1 MTTTNKNK
9 KQFIY
14 DSSSI
19 VERKKVLHCIYGV
32 VNISNVFVISNTGKY
47 HMKQNKPNQDYALAL
62 EKGGISVVV
71 LADGA
76 GSFDAGGVAAR
87 LLVPEIVEWM
97 SSNFL
102 ELYYCDGAI
111 VRKRLVYLI
120 TKLLR
125 GYSEKHNL
133 NSSDLACT
141 LIAVAVDSKGRGIA
155 FHLGDGIIL
164 RQRDQGTCCSVIS
177 SPENGLTTSTTY
189 LTMNCNMFEHCR
201 FYRLQESGPFRLI
214 AMTDGAAA
222 HLVEQRGR
230 DGWVYTGPCFWEE
243 DPLVKYLKGVAPSDD
258 YSLAIL
264 KSCP

>member
-1 MTTTNKNK
+1 M
-9 KQFIY
+9 
-14 DSSSI
+14 
-19 VERKKVLHCIYGV
+19 GV
-32 VNISNVFVISNTGKY
+32 VCISGVFVISNTGKY
-47 HMKQNKPNQDYALAL
+47 HMKQNKPNEDYALAL
-62 EKGGISVVV
+62 EKGGISVAV

-87 LLVPEIVEWM
+87 LIAPEIVEWM

-125 GYSEKHNL
+125 GYSERQNL

-141 LIAVAVDSKGRGIA
+141 LIAVAVDPKGRGIA

-164 RQRDQGTCCSVIS
+164 RQRDQGACCSVIS
-177 SPENGLTTSTTY
+177 SPENGLTTNTTY

-201 FYRLQESGPFRLI
+201 FYRLQETGPFRLI

-222 HLVEQRGR
+222 HLVEQHGR

-243 DPLVKYLKGVAPSDD
+243 DSLVKYLEGIAPTDD

>member
-1 MTTTNKNK
+1 M
-9 KQFIY
+9 
-14 DSSSI
+14 
-19 VERKKVLHCIYGV
+19 
-32 VNISNVFVISNTGKY
+32 VNISDVFVISNTGKY

-62 EKGGISVVV
+62 EKGGISVAV

-76 GSFDAGGVAAR
+76 GSFDAGGAAAR
-87 LLVPEIVEWM
+87 LLVPEIVEWI

-102 ELYYCDGAI
+102 ELYFCDGVI

-120 TKLLR
+120 SKLLQ
-125 GYSEKHNL
+125 GYSEEHNL
-133 NSSDLACT
+133 DSSDLACT
-141 LIAVAVDSKGRGIA
+141 LIAVAVDSQGRGIA
-155 FHLGDGIIL
+155 LHLGDGIIL
-164 RQRDQGTCCSVIS
+164 RQRDPGEYCSVIS
-177 SPENGLTTSTTY
+177 SPENGLTTNTTF

-201 FYRLQESGPFRLI
+201 FYRLRETGTFRLI

-230 DGWVYTGPCFWEE
+230 DGWVYTGPCFG
-243 DPLVKYLKGVAPSDD
+243 DADSLLRYLEGIDPSDD

>member
-1 MTTTNKNK
+1 
-9 KQFIY
+9 
-14 DSSSI
+14 
-19 VERKKVLHCIYGV
+19 
-32 VNISNVFVISNTGKY
+32 
-47 HMKQNKPNQDYALAL
+47 MKQNKPNQDYALVL
-62 EKGGISVVV
+62 ERGGISVAV

-76 GSFDAGGVAAR
+76 GSFDAGGAAAR
-87 LLVPEIVEWM
+87 LLVPEIVEWI

-133 NSSDLACT
+133 DSSDLACT
-141 LIAVAVDSKGRGIA
+141 LIAVAVDSQGRGIA

-164 RQRDQGTCCSVIS
+164 RKRDQDTCYSVVS
-177 SPENGLTTSTTY
+177 APENGLTSNATY
-189 LTMNCNMFEHCR
+189 LTMNCNMLEHCR
-201 FYRLQESGPFRLI
+201 FYRLQETTPYRLI

-230 DGWVYTGPCFWEE
+230 DGWVYTGPCFG
-243 DPLVKYLKGVAPSDD
+243 DADSLLRYLEGIDSSDD